1 MIFEGDGQKS
11 QTLVFPVAE
20 APSPLA
26 HCRDLLPDSRSSCF
40 LGPFARCF
48 ASTLFSFLG
57 PHTPHPLGHFALLG
71 PWPQFRSRTH
81 SPPGPDCLLTAGT
94 QAFLPAQAPRRR
106 FRASTPPLLQGPV
119 ASPCPSARPASCS
132 RPPAQAGPAWGR
144 KEGRRARGSKG
155 PGESVGS
162 RTGPPGPSP
171 LFGSSSASGLQVRI
185 GFHFLFITICELKPQ
200 HSTHPEKETKAGV
213 GWGEGLANALL
224 P

>member
-132 RPPAQAGPAWGR
+132 RPPARPSRPCLGQEGGPQ
-144 KEGRRARGSKG
+144 S
-155 PGESVGS
+155 
-162 RTGPPGPSP
+162 
-171 LFGSSSASGLQVRI
+171 SGLQGPWRERGIQNRPTRPQPTVRFQLSLRPAGQDWI
-185 GFHFLFITICELKPQ
+185 PFFIYYNL
-200 HSTHPEKETKAGV
+200 
-213 GWGEGLANALL
+213 
-224 P
+224 